1 MKPGA
6 LLLASFLTV
15 KDGDALMPIEELL
28 DIAWSNLLASEDIS
42 FEEYS
47 NLYIPS
53 RPPPF

>member
-15 KDGDALMPIEELL
+15 KDGDAPMPIEELL
-28 DIAWSNLLASEDIS
+28 DIAWSNLLANEDVS

-47 NLYIPS
+47 SLYIPS
-53 RPPPF
+53 RMTPF